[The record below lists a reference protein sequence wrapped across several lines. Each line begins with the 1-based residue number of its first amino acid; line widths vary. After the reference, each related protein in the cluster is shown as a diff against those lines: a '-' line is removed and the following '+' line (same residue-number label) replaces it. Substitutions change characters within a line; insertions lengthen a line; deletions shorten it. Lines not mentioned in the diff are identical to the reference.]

1 MCVREREQ
9 ERSLCMCVCLC
20 VREREA
26 ESNSAEII
34 LYLSAEDICN
44 VGNSPVSPATPRQ
57 TINFVELE

>member
-1 MCVREREQ
+1 
-9 ERSLCMCVCLC
+9 MCVCLC